1 MATMKKKESSTILLI
16 DDDPLIRDLS
26 SEYLESNGMSV
37 ITAANGLEGLKLYQ
51 DHCEEI
57 SLVVLDLVMPKMG
70 GRDCW
75 LRLREID
82 PQVRVLVTTGSSL
95 NKELKICL
103 REGVLGYLTKPFR
116 PRQLLDCLKKNL

>member
-1 MATMKKKESSTILLI
+1 MATAKKKESSKILLI

-26 SEYLESNGMSV
+26 SEYLESNGLSV

-51 DHCEEI
+51 EHCEEI

>member
-1 MATMKKKESSTILLI
+1 MATTKKKESSTILLI

-26 SEYLESNGMSV
+26 SEYLESNGLSV

-57 SLVVLDLVMPKMG
+57 SLVVLDLVMPKMS

-95 NKELKICL
+95 NKELRICL
-103 REGVLGYLTKPFR
+103 KEGVLGYLTKPFR
-116 PRQLLDCLKKNL
+116 PSQLLDCLRGNL

>member
-1 MATMKKKESSTILLI
+1 MATAKKKESSKILLI

-26 SEYLESNGMSV
+26 SEYLESNGLSV

>member
-1 MATMKKKESSTILLI
+1 
-16 DDDPLIRDLS
+16 LS
-26 SEYLESNGMSV
+26 SEYLESNGLSV

-57 SLVVLDLVMPKMG
+57 SLVVLDLVMPQMS

-82 PQVRVLVTTGSSL
+82 PRYECWSPPAAV
-95 NKELKICL
+95 
-103 REGVLGYLTKPFR
+103 
-116 PRQLLDCLKKNL
+116 